1 MSVSDIVWMEGIGY
15 WFCDSI
21 GFRHIKFAGE
31 KCCWRKFDG

>member
-1 MSVSDIVWMEGIGY
+1 MSVSDIVWMEDIGY

-21 GFRHIKFAGE
+21 GFRQIKFAEE